1 MEKKDQERISE
12 TFQQGTSN
20 FTEADLAKVMKD
32 EEKKKKKASKLGEQF
47 KNFIL
52 LWDLLKDYYKGNY
65 KTAPWKLIASIGFAV
80 VYLVSPLDVIPDI
93 LPVVGFVDDT
103 AVFAMVVAAF
113 QADINAYK
121 EWKKNH

>member
-1 MEKKDQERISE
+1 MEKNDQERVNE
-12 TFQQGTSN
+12 TFQYGVNN
-20 FTEADLAKVMKD
+20 FTEADLKNVIADEATAKG
-32 EEKKKKKASKLGEQF
+32 KASKLGEQF
-47 KNFIL
+47 ENFLL

-93 LPVVGFVDDT
+93 LPVVGFVDDA

-113 QADINAYK
+113 QSDINAYK
-121 EWKKNH
+121 EWKKDL